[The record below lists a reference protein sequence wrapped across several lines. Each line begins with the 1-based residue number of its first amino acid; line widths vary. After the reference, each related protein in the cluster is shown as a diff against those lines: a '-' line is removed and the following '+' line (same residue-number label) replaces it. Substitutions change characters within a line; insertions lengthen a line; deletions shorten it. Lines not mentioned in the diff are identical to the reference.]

1 MKREK
6 RHGIER
12 ELSIKRICSQK
23 KYSILIVSVLLL
35 TCTLIQI
42 GFQMSEGLKAAYI
55 ENRKAVYGE
64 WEQVFVDM
72 DESSVKVA
80 EENPFLAQTGKISIY
95 GAIAGD
101 YLENRQMNIGTMDET
116 AWNLGRLEM
125 KEGRLPENEH
135 EIVMEYSTLRSLGYE
150 EMLGK
155 EITLDITPALSI
167 LEQGESKSYSYTLCG
182 ILKDYQINW
191 EICNRHRFPTGI
203 VTQEGG
209 NRIGSVQDMHMLV
222 KAKEGSESVYKDL
235 KDSEEFTCGMDD
247 NVEQDKL
254 SDINLPYMDFLE
266 NIRLLIGGASICILF
281 LTVSRSIISREQF
294 WRFLDALGMRRGQM
308 YQIIFWEAVL
318 FGAGAVI
325 VGNLAGIGI
334 YQLVIPAFEKITE
347 QTLPQAIAWEGVLFG
362 TGFSILCIAA
372 SYGLSAVQLRIL
384 LKEKKKKV
392 QKRRGKYRKIVRF
405 TPGRVLLHKWQM
417 YRVRKSVEIVLL
429 ASALLTV
436 GFGKMEISTRQE
448 ELKVYQR
455 LTGNGYYLSTME
467 ITNSPGISRQ
477 TVDKLEQVA
486 GVTSVEQYHNN
497 EKEEFWIDLS
507 EYAKSEYFQKVVETL
522 VAYLNETSI
531 KEKISIE
538 KVRLS
543 LLTIDRWQDI
553 QCFLRNLDEG
563 SLTKEE
569 FEQGDFCI
577 LDLTELQEYNGK
589 YLSAFSPDGQGISE
603 DTVQVGDELPVYT
616 LNENGS
622 RNENPIPVTA
632 ILRGMKEEDVRNPQI
647 GGSGISMIV
656 GKNFWKKFGKSRIME
671 YDQIVKIL
679 VSDDADA
686 YDTEGYILSILK
698 QGTAVNVQNN
708 HEEYKKIRQELYS
721 FIGMYS
727 IFAVFYMILISIV
740 LYQMFLAEK
749 QEEKREWEILQSLG
763 MEEKFQK
770 KMHRIEVLWMMGCAG
785 VIGVFTLWG
794 AYRLI

>member
-12 ELSIKRICSQK
+12 ELSIKRIRSQK

-116 AWNLGRLEM
+116 AWKLGRLEM

-247 NVEQDKL
+247 NMEQDKL
-254 SDINLPYMDFLE
+254 SDVSLPYMDFLE

-417 YRVRKSVEIVLL
+417 HRVRKSVEIVLL
-429 ASALLTV
+429 ASALLIV

-477 TVDKLEQVA
+477 TVDKL
-486 GVTSVEQYHNN
+486 
-497 EKEEFWIDLS
+497 D
-507 EYAKSEYFQKVVETL
+507 
-522 VAYLNETSI
+522 
-531 KEKISIE
+531 
-538 KVRLS
+538 RLP
-543 LLTIDRWQDI
+543 
-553 QCFLRNLDEG
+553 E
-563 SLTKEE
+563 
-569 FEQGDFCI
+569 
-577 LDLTELQEYNGK
+577 
-589 YLSAFSPDGQGISE
+589 
-603 DTVQVGDELPVYT
+603 
-616 LNENGS
+616 
-622 RNENPIPVTA
+622 
-632 ILRGMKEEDVRNPQI
+632 
-647 GGSGISMIV
+647 
-656 GKNFWKKFGKSRIME
+656 
-671 YDQIVKIL
+671 
-679 VSDDADA
+679 
-686 YDTEGYILSILK
+686 
-698 QGTAVNVQNN
+698 
-708 HEEYKKIRQELYS
+708 
-721 FIGMYS
+721 
-727 IFAVFYMILISIV
+727 
-740 LYQMFLAEK
+740 
-749 QEEKREWEILQSLG
+749 
-763 MEEKFQK
+763 
-770 KMHRIEVLWMMGCAG
+770 
-785 VIGVFTLWG
+785 
-794 AYRLI
+794 

>member
-12 ELSIKRICSQK
+12 ELSIKRIRSQK

-42 GFQMSEGLKAAYI
+42 GFQMSEGLKAAYV

-64 WEQVFVDM
+64 WEQVFLDM

-116 AWNLGRLEM
+116 AWKLGRLEM

-135 EIVMEYSTLRSLGYE
+135 EIVMEYSTLRSLEYE

-167 LEQGESKSYSYTLCG
+167 LDQGESKSYSYTLCG

-235 KDSEEFTCGMDD
+235 KDSEEFTYGMDD

-254 SDINLPYMDFLE
+254 SDVSLPYMDFLE
-266 NIRLLIGGASICILF
+266 NIRFLIGGASICILF
-281 LTVSRSIISREQF
+281 LTVSRS
-294 WRFLDALGMRRGQM
+294 
-308 YQIIFWEAVL
+308 
-318 FGAGAVI
+318 
-325 VGNLAGIGI
+325 
-334 YQLVIPAFEKITE
+334 VIPAFEKITE
-347 QTLPQAIAWEGVLFG
+347 QTLPQAIAWEGVLFE

-372 SYGLSAVQLRIL
+372 SYGLSAVQLCIL

-417 YRVRKSVEIVLL
+417 HRVRKSVEIVLL
-429 ASALLTV
+429 ASALLIV

-507 EYAKSEYFQKVVETL
+507 EYAESEYFQKVVETL

-553 QCFLRNLDEG
+553 QRFLRNLDEG

-577 LDLTELQEYNGK
+577 LDLTELQEYDGK

-686 YDTEGYILSILK
+686 YDTEGHILSILK

-749 QEEKREWEILQSLG
+749 QEEKREGEILQSLG
-763 MEEKFQK
+763 MEEKFLK
-770 KMHRIEVLWMMGCAG
+770 KMHRIEVLWMTGCAG
-785 VIGVFTLWG
+785 VIGVLTLWG
-794 AYRLI
+794 ACRLI

>member
-12 ELSIKRICSQK
+12 ELSIKRIRSQK

-64 WEQVFVDM
+64 WEQVFLDM

-95 GAIAGD
+95 GVIAGD

-116 AWNLGRLEM
+116 AWKLGRLEM

-167 LEQGESKSYSYTLCG
+167 LDQGESKSYSYTLCG

-235 KDSEEFTCGMDD
+235 KDSKEFTCGMDD

-254 SDINLPYMDFLE
+254 SDVSLPYMDFLE

-392 QKRRGKYRKIVRF
+392 QKRREKYRKIVRF
-405 TPGRVLLHKWQM
+405 TPRRVLLHKWQM
-417 YRVRKSVEIVLL
+417 HRVRKSVEIVLL
-429 ASALLTV
+429 ASALLIV
-436 GFGKMEISTRQE
+436 GFGKMEIS
-448 ELKVYQR
+448 
-455 LTGNGYYLSTME
+455 
-467 ITNSPGISRQ
+467 
-477 TVDKLEQVA
+477 
-486 GVTSVEQYHNN
+486 
-497 EKEEFWIDLS
+497 
-507 EYAKSEYFQKVVETL
+507 
-522 VAYLNETSI
+522 
-531 KEKISIE
+531 
-538 KVRLS
+538 
-543 LLTIDRWQDI
+543 DR
-553 QCFLRNLDEG
+553 
-563 SLTKEE
+563 
-569 FEQGDFCI
+569 
-577 LDLTELQEYNGK
+577 
-589 YLSAFSPDGQGISE
+589 
-603 DTVQVGDELPVYT
+603 
-616 LNENGS
+616 
-622 RNENPIPVTA
+622 
-632 ILRGMKEEDVRNPQI
+632 
-647 GGSGISMIV
+647 
-656 GKNFWKKFGKSRIME
+656 KN
-671 YDQIVKIL
+671 
-679 VSDDADA
+679 
-686 YDTEGYILSILK
+686 
-698 QGTAVNVQNN
+698 
-708 HEEYKKIRQELYS
+708 
-721 FIGMYS
+721 
-727 IFAVFYMILISIV
+727 
-740 LYQMFLAEK
+740 
-749 QEEKREWEILQSLG
+749 
-763 MEEKFQK
+763 
-770 KMHRIEVLWMMGCAG
+770 
-785 VIGVFTLWG
+785 
-794 AYRLI
+794 

>member
-1 MKREK
+1 
-6 RHGIER
+6 
-12 ELSIKRICSQK
+12 
-23 KYSILIVSVLLL
+23 
-35 TCTLIQI
+35 
-42 GFQMSEGLKAAYI
+42 MSEGLKAAYI

-64 WEQVFVDM
+64 WEQVFLDM
-72 DESSVKVA
+72 DEGSVKVA

-116 AWNLGRLEM
+116 AWKLGRLEM

-167 LEQGESKSYSYTLCG
+167 LDQGESKSYSYTLCG

-191 EICNRHRFPTGI
+191 EICNRQRFPTGI

-254 SDINLPYMDFLE
+254 SDVSLPYMDFLE

-318 FGAGAVI
+318 FGVGAVI

-347 QTLPQAIAWEGVLFG
+347 QTLPQAIAWEGVLFE

-372 SYGLSAVQLRIL
+372 SYGLSAVQLCIL

-417 YRVRKSVEIVLL
+417 HRVRKSVEIVLL
-429 ASALLTV
+429 ASALLIV

-507 EYAKSEYFQKVVETL
+507 EYAESEYFQKVVETL
-522 VAYLNETSI
+522 VAY
-531 KEKISIE
+531 
-538 KVRLS
+538 
-543 LLTIDRWQDI
+543 
-553 QCFLRNLDEG
+553 
-563 SLTKEE
+563 
-569 FEQGDFCI
+569 
-577 LDLTELQEYNGK
+577 
-589 YLSAFSPDGQGISE
+589 
-603 DTVQVGDELPVYT
+603 

-686 YDTEGYILSILK
+686 YDTEGHILSILK

-749 QEEKREWEILQSLG
+749 QEEKREGEILQSLG
-763 MEEKFQK
+763 MEEKFLK
-770 KMHRIEVLWMMGCAG
+770 KMHRIEVLWMTGCAG
-785 VIGVFTLWG
+785 VIGVLTLWG
-794 AYRLI
+794 ACRLI

>member
-1 MKREK
+1 M
-6 RHGIER
+6 
-12 ELSIKRICSQK
+12 IKDNQQHFNRLHVLVDALVVAAAYLLAWTIQFKLLNHISGFVFQD
-23 KYSILIVSVLLL
+23 YMLILIPLVPGYLALYAAFGMYTTKSVRRKRVELEKIVQANTLGLGIFMMAMFLLRWNTEFTTNFSRPML
-35 TCTLIQI
+35 FYFYAINIVLEAMARNSIRLALHQLRKK
-42 GFQMSEGLKAAYI
+42 GFNQKHMILVGYSRA
-55 ENRKAVYGE
+55 
-64 WEQVFVDM
+64 
-72 DESSVKVA
+72 A
-80 EENPFLAQTGKISIY
+80 EEYIDRIKGNP
-95 GAIAGD
+95 
-101 YLENRQMNIGTMDET
+101 E
-116 AWNLGRLEM
+116 W
-125 KEGRLPENEH
+125 
-135 EIVMEYSTLRSLGYE
+135 GYE
-150 EMLGK
+150 IM
-155 EITLDITPALSI
+155 
-167 LEQGESKSYSYTLCG
+167 G
-182 ILKDYQINW
+182 IL
-191 EICNRHRFPTGI
+191 
-203 VTQEGG
+203 
-209 NRIGSVQDMHMLV
+209 
-222 KAKEGSESVYKDL
+222 
-235 KDSEEFTCGMDD
+235 DD

-254 SDINLPYMDFLE
+254 SDVSLPYMDFLE

-417 YRVRKSVEIVLL
+417 HRVRKSVEIVLL
-429 ASALLTV
+429 ASALLIV

-455 LTGNGYYLSTME
+455 LTGNGYYLSTMD

-507 EYAKSEYFQKVVETL
+507 EYVESEYFQKVVETL

-553 QCFLRNLDEG
+553 QRFLRNLDEG

-577 LDLTELQEYNGK
+577 LDLTELQEYDGK

-603 DTVQVGDELPVYT
+603 DTVQVGE
-616 LNENGS
+616 
-622 RNENPIPVTA
+622 A
-632 ILRGMKEEDVRNPQI
+632 I
-647 GGSGISMIV
+647 
-656 GKNFWKKFGKSRIME
+656 KSE
-671 YDQIVKIL
+671 
-679 VSDDADA
+679 A
-686 YDTEGYILSILK
+686 
-698 QGTAVNVQNN
+698 
-708 HEEYKKIRQELYS
+708 
-721 FIGMYS
+721 
-727 IFAVFYMILISIV
+727 
-740 LYQMFLAEK
+740 
-749 QEEKREWEILQSLG
+749 KRS
-763 MEEKFQK
+763 
-770 KMHRIEVLWMMGCAG
+770 
-785 VIGVFTLWG
+785 
-794 AYRLI
+794 

>member
-12 ELSIKRICSQK
+12 ELSIKRIRSQK

-35 TCTLIQI
+35 TCALIQI

-64 WEQVFVDM
+64 WEQIFVDM

-95 GAIAGD
+95 GVIAGD

-150 EMLGK
+150 EML
-155 EITLDITPALSI
+155 
-167 LEQGESKSYSYTLCG
+167 
-182 ILKDYQINW
+182 
-191 EICNRHRFPTGI
+191 
-203 VTQEGG
+203 
-209 NRIGSVQDMHMLV
+209 V

-254 SDINLPYMDFLE
+254 SDVSLPYMDFLE

-392 QKRRGKYRKIVRF
+392 QKRREKYRKIVRF

-417 YRVRKSVEIVLL
+417 HRVRKSVEIVLL
-429 ASALLTV
+429 ASALLIV

-467 ITNSPGISRQ
+467 IANSPGISRQ

-507 EYAKSEYFQKVVETL
+507 EYAESEYFQKVVETL

-553 QCFLRNLDEG
+553 QRFLRNLDEG

-577 LDLTELQEYNGK
+577 LDLTELQEYDGK

-656 GKNFWKKFGKSRIME
+656 GKNFWKKFWKSRIME

-686 YDTEGYILSILK
+686 YDTEGHILSILK

-749 QEEKREWEILQSLG
+749 QEEKREGEILQSLG
-763 MEEKFQK
+763 MEEKFLK
-770 KMHRIEVLWMMGCAG
+770 KMHRIEVFWMTGCAG
-785 VIGVFTLWG
+785 VIGVLTLWG
-794 AYRLI
+794 ACRLI

>member
-12 ELSIKRICSQK
+12 ELSIKRIRSQK

-35 TCTLIQI
+35 TCILIQI

-125 KEGRLPENEH
+125 KEGRLTENEH

-254 SDINLPYMDFLE
+254 SDVSLPYMDFLE

-318 FGAGAVI
+318 LGIGAVV
-325 VGNLAGIGI
+325 VGNLAGIWI
-334 YQLVIPAFEKITE
+334 YQLVIPFFEKITG

-362 TGFSILCIAA
+362 TGFSVLCIGA

-405 TPGRVLLHKWQM
+405 TPGRVLLHEWQM
-417 YRVRKSVEIVLL
+417 HRVRKSVEIVLL
-429 ASALLTV
+429 ASALLIV

-507 EYAKSEYFQKVVETL
+507 EYAESEYFQKVVETL

-553 QCFLRNLDEG
+553 QRFLRNLDEG

-577 LDLTELQEYNGK
+577 LDLTELQGYDQMYFWADRVLKILENMDLDSVFKEAEAENHMGPGDYNYHNLLVCQEGMAVTGFEHAHRDVQMEDLYYFLRKCMEKHHYDERLGYRMMRAYDSVNNLGK
-589 YLSAFSPDGQGISE
+589 KERDYL
-603 DTVQVGDELPVYT
+603 
-616 LNENGS
+616 
-622 RNENPIPVTA
+622 A
-632 ILRGMKEEDVRNPQI
+632 IRLAYPEK
-647 GGSGISMIV
+647 
-656 GKNFWKKFGKSRIME
+656 FWKITNSYYHSGKAWIPAKNVE
-671 YDQIVKIL
+671 K
-679 VSDDADA
+679 
-686 YDTEGYILSILK
+686 LSLSVA
-698 QGTAVNVQNN
+698 QT
-708 HEEYKKIRQELYS
+708 
-721 FIGMYS
+721 
-727 IFAVFYMILISIV
+727 
-740 LYQMFLAEK
+740 
-749 QEEKREWEILQSLG
+749 EEKKRFLRNLFA
-763 MEEKFQK
+763 FQ
-770 KMHRIEVLWMMGCAG
+770 V
-785 VIGVFTLWG
+785 
-794 AYRLI
+794 

>member
-12 ELSIKRICSQK
+12 ELSIKRIRSQK

-64 WEQVFVDM
+64 WEQVFLDM

-116 AWNLGRLEM
+116 AWKLGRLEM

-150 EMLGK
+150 EML
-155 EITLDITPALSI
+155 
-167 LEQGESKSYSYTLCG
+167 
-182 ILKDYQINW
+182 
-191 EICNRHRFPTGI
+191 
-203 VTQEGG
+203 
-209 NRIGSVQDMHMLV
+209 V

-247 NVEQDKL
+247 NVEQDKF
-254 SDINLPYMDFLE
+254 SDVSLPYMDFLE

-417 YRVRKSVEIVLL
+417 HRVRKSVEIVLL
-429 ASALLTV
+429 ASALLIV

-507 EYAKSEYFQKVVETL
+507 EYAESEYFQKVVETL

-553 QCFLRNLDEG
+553 QRFLRNLDEG

-577 LDLTELQEYNGK
+577 LDLTELQEYDGK
-589 YLSAFSPDGQGISE
+589 YLSAVSPDGQGISE

-686 YDTEGYILSILK
+686 YDTEGHILSILK
-698 QGTAVNVQNN
+698 QGTSVNVQNN

-749 QEEKREWEILQSLG
+749 QEEKREGEILQSLG
-763 MEEKFQK
+763 MEEKFLK
-770 KMHRIEVLWMMGCAG
+770 KMHRIEVLWMTGCAG
-785 VIGVFTLWG
+785 VIGVLTLWG
-794 AYRLI
+794 ACRLI